1 MASNTHHAVDN
12 DAPRGTMDIS
22 DHVKMWLAFWNT
34 AKYSLAGILVIVGL
48 LAIFRT
54 HNG

>member
-1 MASNTHHAVDN
+1 MASNTHHAGGD
-12 DAPRGTMDIS
+12 DAPKGTMDIS
-22 DHVKMWLAFWNT
+22 DHVKMWHAFWNGG
-34 AKYSLAGILVIVGL
+34 KWSLVGIIAIVII

>member
-34 AKYSLAGILVIVGL
+34 AKYSLVGILVIVGL